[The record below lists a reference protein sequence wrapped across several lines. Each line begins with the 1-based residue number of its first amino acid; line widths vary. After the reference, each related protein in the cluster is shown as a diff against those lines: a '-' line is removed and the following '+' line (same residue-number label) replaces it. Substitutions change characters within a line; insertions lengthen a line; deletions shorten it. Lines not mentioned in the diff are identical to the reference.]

1 MTSEWESEYTP
12 REHGEAA
19 GPAAKDVKRVGNAAS
34 IAPIQASFQN
44 LVPR

>member
-19 GPAAKDVKRVGNAAS
+19 GYLTPRRLVR
-34 IAPIQASFQN
+34 IQAD
-44 LVPR
+44 P